1 MSQVVAVA
9 RRLAG
14 NPVARR
20 LFLDRNIE
28 FWLRAID
35 PSWSVREP
43 RARVIEVI
51 VETADTRTFVL
62 KPSAGWPGHR
72 AGQHV
77 TVEIEIDGVRARR
90 CYSLSS
96 APGDRHPAITVKRAP
111 GGRVSAWLHDHARF
125 GTVLGLGPAQGD
137 FVLPPA
143 PGKLLL
149 LSGGSGVTPVM
160 SMLRDLAA
168 RHRIRDVVFATF
180 ARTADDFIFRDALEQ
195 LASRHAGLALHLGR
209 GHLTEERLVALVPD
223 LADRETFLCGPPGFM
238 EAVEQ
243 TFARCGAG
251 HRLRRERFV
260 VPPPRRVAGEA
271 RVTLARSGRAPVLP
285 ASATLLAGLEAAG
298 ERPPSGCRMG
308 ICGSCK
314 TRKRSGTVEN
324 VLTGVISSDADED
337 ISLCVTS
344 PRSDVELAL

>member
-1 MSQVVAVA
+1 
-9 RRLAG
+9 
-14 NPVARR
+14 
-20 LFLDRNIE
+20 
-28 FWLRAID
+28 
-35 PSWSVREP
+35 
-43 RARVIEVI
+43 VIEVI

-168 RHRIRDVVFATF
+168 RDRIRDVVFATF

-209 GHLTEERLVALVPD
+209 GHLTEERLVALVPTSRTERPSS
-223 LADRETFLCGPPGFM
+223 AGRRASWKPSSRRSRVAAPATGC
-238 EAVEQ
+238 
-243 TFARCGAG
+243 ARA
-251 HRLRRERFV
+251 LRRAAPSARRRGGARDARALR
-260 VPPPRRVAGEA
+260 PRARVAGVGDAA
-271 RVTLARSGRAPVLP
+271 RRPRGGGRTSPERLP
-285 ASATLLAGLEAAG
+285 HGHLRLLQDAQALGHG
-298 ERPPSGCRMG
+298 RERPHRGDLVGCR
-308 ICGSCK
+308 
-314 TRKRSGTVEN
+314 
-324 VLTGVISSDADED
+324 
-337 ISLCVTS
+337 
-344 PRSDVELAL
+344 